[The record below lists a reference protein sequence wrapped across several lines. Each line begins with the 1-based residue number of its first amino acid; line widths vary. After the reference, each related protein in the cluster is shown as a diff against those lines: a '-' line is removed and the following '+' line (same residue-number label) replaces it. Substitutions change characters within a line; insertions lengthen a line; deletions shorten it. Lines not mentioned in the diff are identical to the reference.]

1 MGLLAATITQQQL
14 TGYKHDLEYKIM
26 LINQAK
32 LGLTSSQDDLLTAGA
47 DMDPDSPELK
57 QLEARKEKLNQ
68 LEKKL
73 DMQLNEYQMQ
83 LAIAEKNLK
92 SNGEMLKGALGG
104 GQG

>member
-14 TGYKHDLEYKIM
+14 TGYKCDLEYKIM

-32 LGLTSSQDDLLTAGA
+32 LGLISSQDELVTAGS

-57 QLEARKEKLNQ
+57 TLEARKEKLNQ

-73 DMQLNEYQMQ
+73 DMQLAEYQMQ
-83 LAIAEKNLK
+83 LNTANQNLK
-92 SNGEMLKGALGG
+92 TAGEIIKSSTGG

>member
-14 TGYKHDLEYKIM
+14 TAYKHDLEYKVM

-47 DMDPDSPELK
+47 DMDPESPEVK
-57 QLEARKEKLNQ
+57 QLEARKERLNQ

-73 DMQLNEYQMQ
+73 DMQLNEYQTQ
-83 LAIAEKNLK
+83 LHITEANLK
-92 SNGEMLKGALGG
+92 AADDMINSSLK
-104 GQG
+104 QG